1 MEAVSKNLLKIKII
15 QYRSNVS
22 WQSLKTRTTR
32 LDPQSSKLENF
43 EYQVLSRVPQVS
55 SQVVWV
61 SSRSDKKIYR
71 SINPVRVNLAGLL
84 LETEKFSGCDSRG
97 RRQIYI
103 CNSVGLVKSV
113 VLSLGWTSFDLEL
126 III

>member
-1 MEAVSKNLLKIKII
+1 MEAVSKNLLKIKIL

-61 SSRSDKKIYR
+61 SSRSDKKFIARLILYV
-71 SINPVRVNLAGLL
+71 SILLVYFWRQRNFQVATPEAEGKSTFVIQLA
-84 LETEKFSGCDSRG
+84 
-97 RRQIYI
+97 
-103 CNSVGLVKSV
+103 
-113 VLSLGWTSFDLEL
+113 
-126 III
+126 